1 MVRKL
6 KKKKKEMSIEEAE
19 RITGGLE
26 IWGQTENFTPP
37 KYKEGKDG
45 KIYSDDLPKLPV
57 VIKEQTHKGKRYDF
71 VIYYPDGNV
80 EGINVKSKQDKAKI
94 DLQLSLDNLKKAT
107 VTGHTT
113 VAMKILKKWSDETKK
128 IKDAIVP
135 KSVQEINK
143 QLRNE
148 QKALTGILGL
158 KILEQFY
165 DKPRSITSTTPK
177 GSWGWGNTI
186 LTDGTINTIGGGL
199 LSPEISGQPLKK
211 GNWGNTIL
219 GRTYPPTPPVRP
231 PKPQAHAR
239 EPLTGA
245 GMRRFMEMM
254 EIDNPVLIAKKYP
267 KNQKALSISGFI
279 NLRFLC
285 ESMNVSVEDAFL
297 YICEGMQK
305 TNKRWLKHR
314 IELEFFR
321 GSISIVNLVNYFREK
336 IEHNKSRHI
345 GKYTLKQLYKSEYFS
360 NFCQVNG
367 IEFKSYTDFT
377 RHFKR
382 WKHHVEVLIDK
393 KKPKDF

>member
-1 MVRKL
+1 MVKL

-57 VIKEQTHKGKRYDF
+57 VIKEQIHKGKRYDF

-80 EGINVKSKQDKAKI
+80 EGINVKSEQDKAKI

-165 DKPRSITSTTPK
+165 DKPRSITSKPI
-177 GSWGWGNTI
+177 GGTI
-186 LTDGTINTIGGGL
+186 LTGGYV
-199 LSPEISGQPLKK
+199 SPVTGEYI
-211 GNWGNTIL
+211 
-219 GRTYPPTPPVRP
+219 PPYKPTKIKP

-245 GMRRFMEMM
+245 GMRRFMELTK
-254 EIDNPVLIAKKYP
+254 IDNPVLIAKVYP
-267 KNQKALSISGFI
+267 KNQKALQISGFI

-285 ESMNVSVEDAFL
+285 ESMNVTVEEAFL
-297 YICEGMQK
+297 YICEGMK
-305 TNKRWLKHR
+305 SKNERWLKHR
-314 IELEFFR
+314 ITREFFR
-321 GSISIVNLVNYFREK
+321 GSTSIVNLVNYFKEK
-336 IEHNKSRHI
+336 IEHNKSKYI
-345 GKYTLKQLYKSEYFS
+345 GKYTLKQLFTSEYFS

-367 IEFKSYTDFT
+367 IEFKSYSVFT
-377 RHFKR
+377 REFKK
-382 WKHHVEVLIDK
+382 WEHHVEVLIDK
-393 KKPKDF
+393 KKTKGLLN